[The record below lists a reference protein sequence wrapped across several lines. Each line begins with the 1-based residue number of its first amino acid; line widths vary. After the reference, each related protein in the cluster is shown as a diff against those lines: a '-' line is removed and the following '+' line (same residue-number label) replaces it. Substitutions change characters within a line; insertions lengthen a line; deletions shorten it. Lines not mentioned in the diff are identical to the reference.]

1 MRDEIEKKKNNQEE
15 KRTQRI
21 AMIKMMIK
29 FNNKKKLKSNDQ
41 G

>member
-1 MRDEIEKKKNNQEE
+1 MRDEIAKKKKKNNQEE

-29 FNNKKKLKSNDQ
+29 FNNKKKN
-41 G
+41 

>member
-1 MRDEIEKKKNNQEE
+1 MKLQKKKNNQEE

-29 FNNKKKLKSNDQ
+29 FNNKKKN
-41 G
+41 

>member
-1 MRDEIEKKKNNQEE
+1 MKLQKKKKKNQEE

-29 FNNKKKLKSNDQ
+29 FNNKKKN
-41 G
+41 

>member
-1 MRDEIEKKKNNQEE
+1 MRDEIAKKKKNNQEE

-29 FNNKKKLKSNDQ
+29 FNNKKKN
-41 G
+41 

>member
-1 MRDEIEKKKNNQEE
+1 MKLQKKKKNNQEE

-29 FNNKKKLKSNDQ
+29 FNNKKKN
-41 G
+41 

>member
-1 MRDEIEKKKNNQEE
+1 MRDEIAKKKKKNQEE

-29 FNNKKKLKSNDQ
+29 FNNKKKN
-41 G
+41 